1 MLQLEESVAPA
12 GEEARFSKT
21 NWSFVLSAADLGSP
35 KAKAG
40 LAELCGKYWYPL
52 YAYARRRGHDAPQA
66 RALIEAFFAEF
77 IGEGVADSSP
87 TERERFRPYLTDSF
101 RKFMA
106 SHRPNGGPAATDN
119 ADLPAFDFEA
129 AEVRYALEPVR
140 NVTPDRLLARRWAL
154 DVLDRVLSGIR
165 QDAGRK
171 GKTFLF
177 DRMKHCLIGDCT
189 EASYLQV
196 AEELGVG
203 VEAIRISAHRFRKQF
218 RKRLRD
224 EIAQIVAGREGINP
238 EIAYLKSVFDD

>member
-1 MLQLEESVAPA
+1 MLQLEEPIAPA

-21 NWSFVLSAADLGSP
+21 NWSFVLSASDLGSP

-77 IGEGVADSSP
+77 IGNGVGESSV
-87 TERERFRPYLTDSF
+87 TERERFRPYLTDAF

-106 SHRPNGGPAATDN
+106 AHRPNGGLGATDDS
-119 ADLPAFDFEA
+119 DLPPFDFDG

-140 NVTPDRLLARRWAL
+140 NVPPDRLLARRWAL
-154 DVLDRVLSGIR
+154 DVLDRVLTGIR

-177 DRMKHCLIGDCT
+177 DRMKGCLIGDGA
-189 EASYLQV
+189 EASYVQV
-196 AEELGVG
+196 AEELGVSE
-203 VEAIRISAHRFRKQF
+203 EAIRISAHRFRKQF

-224 EIAQIVAGREGINP
+224 EIGQIVAGREGINP